1 MKNTM
6 KIWTGIL
13 AAAAIL
19 ATGFPVLAAS
29 PAEAMKRSD
38 VIYTA
43 DEVTTDQL
51 AITIDGSYEDWSD
64 KPVYDVSYSSSV
76 IHHVQIFRDDTYV
89 YLHIRMSDTG
99 YVQFN
104 GYNFCFKFDGKDN
117 YVDVVPVSGSM
128 TNGINE
134 FEIRRQNGYKLIDDA
149 PAYVTRTS
157 GQPDE
162 CELRI
167 PLNFFDPH
175 PERVTSI
182 SFTCSNL
189 GSQTVTY
196 VGTSTTPYI
205 IAGAG
210 LVLAAAGIFAFTKKR
225 KIRT

>member
-1 MKNTM
+1 MNKKM
-6 KIWTGIL
+6 KILTGII
-13 AAAAIL
+13 AAAFIL
-19 ATGFPVLAAS
+19 VTGFPVLAAS
-29 PAEAMKRSD
+29 PAGSVKGSD

-51 AITIDGSYEDWSD
+51 AITIDGSFEDWSD
-64 KPVYDVSYSSSV
+64 KPVYELSYSSSTV
-76 IHHVQIFRDDTYV
+76 HHVQIFRDDIYV
-89 YLHIRMSDTG
+89 YLHIRMSETG

-104 GYNFCFKFDGKDN
+104 GYNFCFNFDNKNN
-117 YVDVVPVSGSM
+117 YVDVVSVSGST
-128 TNGINE
+128 TNGINA

-149 PAYVTRTS
+149 PAYVTRTA

-182 SFTCSNL
+182 SFSCTNL
-189 GSQTVTY
+189 GSQSITF
-196 VGTSTTPYI
+196 VGTSTAPYI

-225 KIRT
+225 KNRT

>member
-1 MKNTM
+1 MKRKM

-13 AAAAIL
+13 AATAVL
-19 ATGFPVLAAS
+19 TMGFPVLAAP
-29 PAEAMKRSD
+29 PAGAIRASD
-38 VIYTA
+38 VIYTS

-51 AITIDGSYEDWSD
+51 ALTIDGHYEDWSD
-64 KPVYDVSYSSSV
+64 KPVYDMSYSSSV
-76 IHHVQIFRDDTYV
+76 VHHVQIFRDDTYV

-104 GYNFCFKFDGKDN
+104 GYNFCFSFDGKDN
-117 YVDVVPVSGSM
+117 YVDVVSVSGGM

-149 PAYVTRTS
+149 PAYVTRTA

-196 VGTSTTPYI
+196 VGTSTAPYI
-205 IAGAG
+205 IAGTG
-210 LVLAAAGIFAFTKKR
+210 LVLAAAGFFTFTRKR
-225 KIRT
+225 KTRT

>member
-1 MKNTM
+1 MNKKM
-6 KIWTGIL
+6 KIWAGIL
-13 AAAAIL
+13 AAAAVL
-19 ATGFPVLAAS
+19 VTGFPVLAAS
-29 PAEAMKRSD
+29 PAGAIRASD
-38 VIYTA
+38 VIYTS

-64 KPVYDVSYSSSV
+64 KPVYEVSYSSSV

-104 GYNFCFKFDGKDN
+104 GYNFCFNFDGKDN
-117 YVDVVPVSGSM
+117 YVNVVSVSGGM

-149 PAYVTRTS
+149 PAYVTRTA

-162 CELRI
+162 CELKI

-196 VGTSTTPYI
+196 VGTSTAPYI
-205 IAGAG
+205 IAGTG
-210 LVLAAAGIFAFTKKR
+210 LVLAAAGFFTFTRKR
-225 KIRT
+225 KTRT

>member
-1 MKNTM
+1 
-6 KIWTGIL
+6 
-13 AAAAIL
+13 
-19 ATGFPVLAAS
+19 
-29 PAEAMKRSD
+29 
-38 VIYTA
+38 
-43 DEVTTDQL
+43 
-51 AITIDGSYEDWSD
+51 
-64 KPVYDVSYSSSV
+64 
-76 IHHVQIFRDDTYV
+76 
-89 YLHIRMSDTG
+89 MSETG
-99 YVQFN
+99 YTQFN
-104 GYNFCFKFDGKDN
+104 GYNYCFTFDGKNN
-117 YVDVVPVSGSM
+117 YVDVTSVSGSIS
-128 TNGINE
+128 NGINA
-134 FEIRRQNGYKLIDDA
+134 FQITRQNGDKLINA

-162 CELRI
+162 CELMI
-167 PLNFFDPH
+167 PLRFFDPH